1 MAFAI
6 AGSVVGGDILAAGM
20 TDAVIAGLADSAAAS
35 ALTAGVV
42 EAGAGALG
50 GELVSGGVNAA
61 VDAMAGNTA
70 VADTLAAGPAATV
83 EAPGSVTTTAPE
95 TQTHKIAQQLV
106 GNPAQDLESANA
118 AQANAPTPDE
128 LNPNPSVAPEKPGII
143 DSVTKWATKNPIP
156 ATIVGTQLAGAV
168 GGIGKAA
175 LEKEIAERNIRARS
189 ALVTQQSEQQLA
201 QSRAGTLARPR
212 VAQVPAGPL
221 RRPDGSLVY
230 PPNSGIINRAIPPG

>member
-106 GNPAQDLESANA
+106 GNPAQDLESA
-118 AQANAPTPDE
+118 
-128 LNPNPSVAPEKPGII
+128 
-143 DSVTKWATKNPIP
+143 
-156 ATIVGTQLAGAV
+156 
-168 GGIGKAA
+168 
-175 LEKEIAERNIRARS
+175 
-189 ALVTQQSEQQLA
+189 
-201 QSRAGTLARPR
+201 
-212 VAQVPAGPL
+212 
-221 RRPDGSLVY
+221 
-230 PPNSGIINRAIPPG
+230 